1 MNKEIRNRK
10 MEVLKSQ
17 KEEKR
22 IKSKTEV
29 SFDTDSE
36 ASSKSEAELTSSE
49 ECFDKEASKSVK
61 KSWKVNDCDQP

>member
-1 MNKEIRNRK
+1 

-61 KSWKVNDCDQP
+61 KKVER